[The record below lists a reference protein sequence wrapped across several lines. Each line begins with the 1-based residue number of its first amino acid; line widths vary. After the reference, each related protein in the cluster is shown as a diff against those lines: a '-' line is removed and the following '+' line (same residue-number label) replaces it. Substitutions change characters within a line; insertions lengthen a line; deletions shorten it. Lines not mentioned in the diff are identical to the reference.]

1 MLANFGSELR
11 TYSLMAC
18 RALWIFP
25 SCTAFCTACDG
36 ATASTS
42 ALKVC
47 EETVCDP
54 RALAAAGAGGG
65 GTLGAGLCTPVWG
78 GGIVGRGAG
87 GGVGAAAGGAVG
99 RGAGVIRTG
108 RLASTAFLYL
118 ETLR

>member
-1 MLANFGSELR
+1 
-11 TYSLMAC
+11 MAW

-42 ALKVC
+42 ALRVC
-47 EETVCDP
+47 PETDLGT
-54 RALAAAGAGGG
+54 LAEAGAGGG

-78 GGIVGRGAG
+78 GGIVGRGTG
-87 GGVGAAAGGAVG
+87 GCGSAAAGGGAVG
-99 RGAGVIRTG
+99 RGWGVIRTG

-118 ETLR
+118 ETLRNSSWANW